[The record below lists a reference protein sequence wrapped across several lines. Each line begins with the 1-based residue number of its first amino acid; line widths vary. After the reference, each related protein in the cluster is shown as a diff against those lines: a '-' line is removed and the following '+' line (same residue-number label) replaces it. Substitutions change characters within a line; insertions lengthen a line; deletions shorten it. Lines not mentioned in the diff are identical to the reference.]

1 MLCIFAFIM
10 DSRFIEHRLSE
21 LKDRKS
27 KNTFLESIMVDP
39 SSTVIHEVNGH
50 KTILFPGCKGP
61 RTNTW
66 EQTKKMAKELNET
79 GIDVAFLS
87 ELDGITCADSI
98 LKIGNT
104 FNIVDFKYC
113 VTVSSNTLAKE
124 LEHGFEQANT
134 IVLKLRNMDV
144 GQFKEAVDY
153 LLRNKVS
160 CGDIILMNRYGKV
173 MVIGH
178 RDIKNRTYFR
188 KIKGF
193 L

>member
-1 MLCIFAFIM
+1 M

-79 GIDVAFLS
+79 GIDVVFLS
-87 ELDGITCADSI
+87 ELDGVICADSV

-104 FNIVDFKYC
+104 YSIADFKYC

-124 LEHGFEQANT
+124 LEHGFEQAKT

-173 MVIGH
+173 MMIGY